1 MITQTARYYDDD
13 DDDNNNNNNNN
24 NFPLYYILFLK
35 NSLEFHLGEIIPIL
49 SI

>member
-13 DDDNNNNNNNN
+13 DDDDD
-24 NFPLYYILFLK
+24 FPLYYILFLK
-35 NSLEFHLGEIIPIL
+35 ISLEFHLGEIIPIL

>member
-13 DDDNNNNNNNN
+13 DDDDDDD
-24 NFPLYYILFLK
+24 FPLYYILFLK
-35 NSLEFHLGEIIPIL
+35 ISLEFHLGEIIPIL